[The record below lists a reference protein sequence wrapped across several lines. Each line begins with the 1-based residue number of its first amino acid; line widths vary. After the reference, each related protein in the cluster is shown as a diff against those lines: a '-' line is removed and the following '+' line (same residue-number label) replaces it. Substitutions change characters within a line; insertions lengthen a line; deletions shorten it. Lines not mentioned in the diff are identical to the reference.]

1 MSNTNWNVNVVDGAV
16 QVKDAS
22 GNTISPSASV
32 NEYDT
37 DTITL
42 VPGTGVTITT
52 VTISNASWTG
62 GDGSYASPG
71 PYTLKDGT
79 ANVLSIAW
87 SSGSVVLTDLDSS
100 DTASY
105 NYKLGITV
113 QSGGDSYTWD
123 PTVYEKPPGG

>member
-16 QVKDAS
+16 QVTDDS

-42 VPGTGVTITT
+42 VPGTGVTIQS

-62 GDGSYASPG
+62 GDGT
-71 PYTLKDGT
+71 YTSDQT
-79 ANVLSIAW
+79 WANVLSITW

-105 NYKLGITV
+105 NYKLGISV